1 MRESSELVVA
11 LEDKVLVLERDGLQL
26 LQTFRQLTL
35 ARLDAVIIYFGKKK
49 IFLPRVSMSTQ
60 LDNSHRRLFLLQMKL
75 SVHIDIIEKNQ
86 KRKL

>member
-35 ARLDAVIIYFGKKK
+35 ARLDAVLYIAAKKN
-49 IFLPRVSMSTQ
+49 ISPPGHSISTQ
-60 LDNSHRRLFLLQMKL
+60 LANSHRRLFLLQMKL
-75 SVHIDIIEKNQ
+75 SVHIDILKKNQ